1 MELTRKCEVCGK
13 IKRVCDF
20 SKSYTNRCKKCVAEH
35 TRQVRKEAK
44 QSCEQICDTIKKD
57 IDWEQ
62 RRYEVAKSAMVGLMA
77 GHNAIYDADKLASVA
92 MTYADA
98 LIKELQKA

>member
-1 MELTRKCEVCGK
+1 MITCEVCGERK
-13 IKRVCDF
+13 AKSEM
-20 SKSYTNRCKKCVAEH
+20 SKSYTHRCKKCVAEH

-98 LIKELQKA
+98 LIKELQKS